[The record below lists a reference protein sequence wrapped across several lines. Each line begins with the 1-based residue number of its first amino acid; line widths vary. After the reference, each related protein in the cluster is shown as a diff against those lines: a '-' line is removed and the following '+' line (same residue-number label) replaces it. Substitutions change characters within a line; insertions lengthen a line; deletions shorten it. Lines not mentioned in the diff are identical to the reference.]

1 MNFFADQKIKD
12 ELKAIL
18 GSNCEPTQEL
28 EKILIEAYAKGRTD
42 AFAALGLDESEVPSE
57 NGLMAW
63 TA

>member
-1 MNFFADQKIKD
+1 MSLFVDQKIKN

-18 GSNCEPTQEL
+18 GKNCEPTQEL
-28 EKILIEAYAKGRTD
+28 EKMLLEAYTKGRMD
-42 AFAALGLDESEVPSE
+42 ALAALGLDESDFSTE